1 MKKID
6 TAAAQA
12 FLAGKPFSR
21 GNTTIAVEGDTVTV
35 TMRLHGH
42 VIARMNNK
50 NNTLA
55 LTLADHNTMTTRARL
70 NGILDTLRM
79 MENYR
84 YTQKDFSAVLCVGKE
99 KHDISAASWQNF
111 TRASVA
117 APWVYKD

>member
-12 FLAGKPFSR
+12 FYARKPFSR
-21 GNTTIAVEGDTVTV
+21 GNTTIAVEGDIV

-50 NNTLA
+50 DNTLA

-70 NGILDTLRM
+70 NGILATLRR

-84 YTQKDFSAVLCVGKE
+84 YTQKNFAAVFHYGKE

>member
-12 FLAGKPFSR
+12 FLAGKPFARS
-21 GNTTIAVEGDTVTV
+21 NTTITAEGDTI

-50 NNTLA
+50 DNTLCT
-55 LTLADHNTMTTRARL
+55 TLADHNTMTTRARL

-79 MENYR
+79 MENCR
-84 YTQKDFSAVLCVGKE
+84 YTQKDFAAVLCVGKE
-99 KHDISAASWQNF
+99 KHHISPASWQHF
-111 TRASVA
+111 TRENAGK
-117 APWVYKD
+117 PWIYKG

>member
-12 FLAGKPFSR
+12 FYARKPFSR
-21 GNTTIAVEGDTVTV
+21 GNTTIAVEGDIV

-50 NNTLA
+50 DNTLA

-70 NGILDTLRM
+70 NGLLYTLPTAA
-79 MENYR
+79 YALR
-84 YTQKDFSAVLCVGKE
+84 YVQKDFAAVFVEGNQ
-99 KHDISAASWQNF
+99 KHDISASSWQHF
-111 TRASVA
+111 TRESVD
-117 APWVYKD
+117 APWIYKD

>member
-12 FLAGKPFSR
+12 FLAGKPFARS
-21 GNTTIAVEGDTVTV
+21 NTTIAVEGDTI

-42 VIARMNNK
+42 VIARINNK
-50 NNTLA
+50 DKTLA

-79 MENYR
+79 VEYCR
-84 YTQKDFSAVLCVGKE
+84 YVQRDFAAVLCVGKE
-99 KHDISAASWQNF
+99 KHDISPASWQHF
-111 TRASVA
+111 TRAHRY
-117 APWVYKD
+117 APWIYNG

>member
-12 FLAGKPFSR
+12 FLAGKPFAR
-21 GNTTIAVEGDTVTV
+21 NNTTIAVEGNTI

-50 NNTLA
+50 DNTLS
-55 LTLADHNTMTTRARL
+55 LTLAVHNTMTTRARL

-79 MENYR
+79 MENCR
-84 YTQKDFSAVLCVGKE
+84 YTQKDFSAVLHYGKE
-99 KHDISAASWQNF
+99 KRDISPASWQHF
-111 TRASVA
+111 TRENAGE
-117 APWVYKD
+117 PWIYNG

>member
-12 FLAGKPFSR
+12 FYSRKPFSR
-21 GNTTIAVEGDTVTV
+21 NNTTVAVEGDTA
-35 TMRLHGH
+35 TMRLHGFK
-42 VIARMNNK
+42 IATYDSK

-79 MENYR
+79 MENCR
-84 YTQKDFSAVLCVGKE
+84 YTQKDFAAVFVEGNQ
-99 KHDISAASWQNF
+99 KHDISPASWQHF
-111 TRASVA
+111 TRQNGVE
-117 APWVYKD
+117 PWIYNG